1 MNNTIYTIVNLS
13 DTNAIIFSQVAEDST
28 QSMRRNIANTQGVIS
43 YLVEPSFITNG
54 ALTPVSTLN
63 QTEFLALMQTPEW
76 KLPDPNE

>member
-63 QTEFLALMQTPEW
+63 KTEFLALMQTPEW
-76 KLPDPNE
+76 KLPDPIE

>member
-76 KLPDPNE
+76 KLPDPIE

>member
-1 MNNTIYTIVNLS
+1 MNNTIYAIVNLS

-54 ALTPVSTLN
+54 ALTPVSILN

-76 KLPDPNE
+76 KLPDPTE

>member
-43 YLVEPSFITNG
+43 YLVEPRFITNG

-76 KLPDPNE
+76 KPADPTD

>member
-76 KLPDPNE
+76 KLAGPNE

>member
-76 KLPDPNE
+76 NRSQTD

>member
-1 MNNTIYTIVNLS
+1 MNNTIYAIVNLS
-13 DTNAIIFSQVAEDST
+13 DTNAIIFSQVGETST
-28 QSMRRNIANTQGVIS
+28 QTMRRNIANTQGVIS

-76 KLPDPNE
+76 KPADPSS

>member
-63 QTEFLALMQTPEW
+63 QTEFLALM
-76 KLPDPNE
+76 

>member
-28 QSMRRNIANTQGVIS
+28 QSMRRNIANTQGAIS